1 MVLYKVSAKD
11 PNQRLFRIF
20 AWGAI
25 ILLTGI
31 LAISLYDPTELSD
44 SARRTIGGAAVV
56 LVLISIAGAVV
67 FSARRGM
74 WKLKRT
80 FQFQLSD
87 DGIFQMREG
96 SPTVGMPLRQIE
108 SLREYRGWLV
118 IRGGGQAD
126 PIAIPSEVENFEQ
139 LKQRLT
145 SYCALTTLKT
155 KISPLSYLPF
165 ALAIVVYVLFVYFPC
180 CCSCRRCWLY
190 RAPAAG
196 MGFLLTAACV
206 SRKKN
211 IFARCRDLP
220 ADLSRHHPVCLRAD
234 KSDSLTTCWE
244 SFIPVGR
251 ILA

>member
-11 PNQRLFRIF
+11 SNQRLFRIF

-67 FSARRGM
+67 FSARGGM

-165 ALAIVVYVLFVYFPC
+165 ALAIVVYVLLFTSHVVVVVAGAGCIALLLQGWGFYSLRRAYRGRKISLLVVGTYLLTCLAIIRFVYE
-180 CCSCRRCWLY
+180 RT
-190 RAPAAG
+190 RA
-196 MGFLLTAACV
+196 
-206 SRKKN
+206 
-211 IFARCRDLP
+211 I
-220 ADLSRHHPVCLRAD
+220 H
-234 KSDSLTTCWE
+234 
-244 SFIPVGR
+244 
-251 ILA
+251 

>member
-165 ALAIVVYVLFVYFPC
+165 ALAIVVYVLLFTSHVVVVVAGAGCIALLLQGWGFYSLRRAYRGRKISLLVVGTYLLTCLAIIRFVYE
-180 CCSCRRCWLY
+180 RT
-190 RAPAAG
+190 RA
-196 MGFLLTAACV
+196 
-206 SRKKN
+206 
-211 IFARCRDLP
+211 I
-220 ADLSRHHPVCLRAD
+220 H
-234 KSDSLTTCWE
+234 
-244 SFIPVGR
+244 
-251 ILA
+251 

>member
-1 MVLYKVSAKD
+1 
-11 PNQRLFRIF
+11 
-20 AWGAI
+20 
-25 ILLTGI
+25 
-31 LAISLYDPTELSD
+31 
-44 SARRTIGGAAVV
+44 
-56 LVLISIAGAVV
+56 
-67 FSARRGM
+67 M

-165 ALAIVVYVLFVYFPC
+165 ALAIVVYVLLFTSHVVVVVAGAGCIALLLQGWGFYSLRRAYRGRKISLLVVGTYLLTCLAIIRFVYE
-180 CCSCRRCWLY
+180 RT
-190 RAPAAG
+190 RA
-196 MGFLLTAACV
+196 
-206 SRKKN
+206 
-211 IFARCRDLP
+211 I
-220 ADLSRHHPVCLRAD
+220 H
-234 KSDSLTTCWE
+234 
-244 SFIPVGR
+244 
-251 ILA
+251 

>member
-11 PNQRLFRIF
+11 SNQRLFRIF

-165 ALAIVVYVLFVYFPC
+165 ALAIVVYVLLFTSHVVVVVAGAGCIALLLQGWGFYSLRRAYRGRKISLLVVGTYLLTCLAIIRFVYE
-180 CCSCRRCWLY
+180 RT
-190 RAPAAG
+190 RA
-196 MGFLLTAACV
+196 
-206 SRKKN
+206 
-211 IFARCRDLP
+211 I
-220 ADLSRHHPVCLRAD
+220 H
-234 KSDSLTTCWE
+234 
-244 SFIPVGR
+244 
-251 ILA
+251 